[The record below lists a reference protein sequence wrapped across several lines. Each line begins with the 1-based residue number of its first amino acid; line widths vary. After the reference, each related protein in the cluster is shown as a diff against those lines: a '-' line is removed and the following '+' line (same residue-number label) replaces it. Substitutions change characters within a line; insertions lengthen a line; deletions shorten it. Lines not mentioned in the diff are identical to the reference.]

1 MQIAISRQASECV
14 RPAASRFAFDGL
26 DRSYSIVGSVDIY
39 ASRPNCS
46 VALSLTY
53 HRSFMTSNKYV
64 EAEQRTRLRLPYN
77 TAVSLRKQENNFHG
91 KFTLDRRRRR
101 PSVGYTSWARAE
113 VINERGGMA
122 FAQ

>member
-1 MQIAISRQASECV
+1 
-14 RPAASRFAFDGL
+14 
-26 DRSYSIVGSVDIY
+26 
-39 ASRPNCS
+39 
-46 VALSLTY
+46 
-53 HRSFMTSNKYV
+53 MTSNKYV
-64 EAEQRTRLRLPYN
+64 EAEQGTRLRLPYI
-77 TAVSLRKQENNFHG
+77 TAESLRKQENIFHR

>member
-14 RPAASRFAFDGL
+14 RPVAWRSAFEGL
-26 DRSYSIVGSVDIY
+26 DRLYSIVGSVGIY

-46 VALSLTY
+46 VALSLIY
-53 HRSFMTSNKYV
+53 HRSSMTSNKYV

-77 TAVSLRKQENNFHG
+77 TAVSLRKQGTISTESLHSTEDGGAHPPATPVN
-91 KFTLDRRRRR
+91 
-101 PSVGYTSWARAE
+101 ARAE
-113 VINERGGMA
+113 IINERGGIA